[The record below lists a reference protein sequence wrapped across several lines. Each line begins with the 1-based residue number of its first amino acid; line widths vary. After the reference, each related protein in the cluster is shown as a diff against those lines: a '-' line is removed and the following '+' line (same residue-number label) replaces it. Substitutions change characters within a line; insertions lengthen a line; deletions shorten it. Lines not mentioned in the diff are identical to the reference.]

1 MEFQNF
7 IYLLLAFV
15 WFAGLLWASVAIYRS
30 RKKK

>member
-15 WFAGLLWASVAIYRS
+15 WFAGFLWAFSVVFENRG
-30 RKKK
+30 KK

>member
-15 WFAGLLWASVAIYRS
+15 WFAGFLWAFSVAFKNR
-30 RKKK
+30 RKK